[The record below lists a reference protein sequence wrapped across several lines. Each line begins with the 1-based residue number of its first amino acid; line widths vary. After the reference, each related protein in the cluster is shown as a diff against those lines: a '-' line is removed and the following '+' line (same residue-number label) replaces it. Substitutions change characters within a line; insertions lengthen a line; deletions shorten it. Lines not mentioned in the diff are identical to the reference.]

1 LSSVGRVVRP
11 LYAVSAIE
19 ARLDAVEEM
28 VTLKHDVKELRANLS
43 KLPDVERLLSRVHAN
58 GW

>member
-1 LSSVGRVVRP
+1 M
-11 LYAVSAIE
+11 SAIE